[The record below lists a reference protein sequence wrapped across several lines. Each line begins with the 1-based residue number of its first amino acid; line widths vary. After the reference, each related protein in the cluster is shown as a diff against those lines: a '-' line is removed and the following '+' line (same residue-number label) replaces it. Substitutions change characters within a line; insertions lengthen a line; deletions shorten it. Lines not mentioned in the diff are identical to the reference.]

1 MNRLLIENG
10 CAIAE
15 VGPAPDREA
24 IRANSFAVI
33 AELRA
38 RAGVDRADRL
48 ARMIASHERAI
59 AALDAPD
66 ARVYVDAGMYA
77 ESVVGGPLLWP
88 RRYRDKLIAATDWTQ
103 GADIPGDLQARYAS
117 YRAALR
123 NLPETYPDPLNITW
137 PQLGTASAYDVH
149 WNKVTSGTLAEAADA
164 PVYVDPL
171 AAEND
176 ALRARIAELEAA
188 LSAPVLEL
196 SIEPPAE
203 ALLEAYPD
211 EDHAA
216 LKARI
221 MAEFASLRNALIGQI
236 PMTHEQLDRLVVLE
250 HPKYQSW
257 LQGVTK

>member
-1 MNRLLIENG
+1 MMTEEEHGQLK
-10 CAIAE
+10 AE
-15 VGPAPDREA
+15 AWRVLKAVDHIDAKAADEGLTLSPDW
-24 IRANSFAVI
+24 RAWRSQVRAVI
-33 AELRA
+33 RGE
-38 RAGVDRADRL
+38 
-48 ARMIASHERAI
+48 RM
-59 AALDAPD
+59 
-66 ARVYVDAGMYA
+66 
-77 ESVVGGPLLWP
+77 
-88 RRYRDKLIAATDWTQ
+88 
-103 GADIPGDLQARYAS
+103 DIPAEPARYG
-117 YRAALR
+117 
-123 NLPETYPDPLNITW
+123 D
-137 PQLGTASAYDVH
+137 AYQAH
-149 WNKVTSGTLAEAADA
+149 WEAVTSGTLAEAAAA
-164 PVYVDPL
+164 PVFEEPTPTPIDPRDTEL
-171 AAEND
+171 D

-196 SIEPPAE
+196 SNEPPAE

>member
-1 MNRLLIENG
+1 MMTEEEHGQLK
-10 CAIAE
+10 AE
-15 VGPAPDREA
+15 AWRTLKAVDHVDAKAADEGLTLSPEWRVWRSAVR
-24 IRANSFAVI
+24 AVI
-33 AELRA
+33 RGE
-38 RAGVDRADRL
+38 RL
-48 ARMIASHERAI
+48 
-59 AALDAPD
+59 
-66 ARVYVDAGMYA
+66 
-77 ESVVGGPLLWP
+77 
-88 RRYRDKLIAATDWTQ
+88 
-103 GADIPGDLQARYAS
+103 DIPAEPPRYGD
-117 YRAALR
+117 
-123 NLPETYPDPLNITW
+123 
-137 PQLGTASAYDVH
+137 AYKAH
-149 WNKVTSGTLAEAADA
+149 WDAVTSGTLGEARDVE
-164 PVYVDPL
+164 PYVDPL

-196 SIEPPAE
+196 SNEPPAE

-211 EDHAA
+211 EDHAT

>member
-1 MNRLLIENG
+1 MIEQIKEILFGWDNVRVEDNG
-10 CAIAE
+10 AYWLVSGSYQGQAHAGTRADPISLAHDLAALVVVVE
-15 VGPAPDREA
+15 PEPEPVLEAAPEPAPVDPYEA
-24 IRANSFAVI
+24 
-33 AELRA
+33 
-38 RAGVDRADRL
+38 
-48 ARMIASHERAI
+48 HW
-59 AALDAPD
+59 DA
-66 ARVYVDAGMYA
+66 
-77 ESVVGGPLLWP
+77 
-88 RRYRDKLIAATDWTQ
+88 
-103 GADIPGDLQARYAS
+103 
-117 YRAALR
+117 
-123 NLPETYPDPLNITW
+123 
-137 PQLGTASAYDVH
+137 
-149 WNKVTSGTLAEAADA
+149 VTSGTLGNAVDA

-196 SIEPPAE
+196 SNPAEPPAE

-221 MAEFASLRNALIGQI
+221 LAEFASLRNMLIGQI
-236 PMTHEQLDRLVVLE
+236 PMTQDQLARLVALE